1 MRPPPIRMSYVS
13 SWLNFHRDSESE
25 VRTLKFHQW
34 HMIWL
39 YLNFSHIW
47 PKLDLHQSW
56 WSIYHLDPFFTEIL
70 NLKSE
75 LWNSISGTS
84 YDHICT
90 LALFRGK
97 LDLHQSWWSIYILD
111 WIFTEILNLKSEL
124 WNSISGTSYDHICVL
139 ALFQGIEMCQIW
151 IPLMDLQISDFRFR
165 ISVKIQ
171 SRIYIDHHDWGRSNF
186 QYIVGWIVQYSQ
198 ISPPQSCARHATH
211 MCVSTYHKWKVFICN
226 VLSLP
231 AI

>member
-34 HMIWL
+34 HIIWL

-56 WSIYHLDPFFTEIL
+56 WSIYHLDPF
-70 NLKSE
+70 
-75 LWNSISGTS
+75 
-84 YDHICT
+84 
-90 LALFRGK
+90 
-97 LDLHQSWWSIYILD
+97 
-111 WIFTEILNLKSEL
+111 FTEILNLKSEL

-186 QYIVGWIVQYSQ
+186 QYSQ

-211 MCVSTYHKWKVFICN
+211 MCVSTYHK
-226 VLSLP
+226 
-231 AI
+231 